1 MDKAIMDKVI
11 RSPLVVDKVIA
22 SGLGIGYLQRGGG
35 TVASVAC
42 CLCLYGLRS
51 PGGTLPV
58 LPALGVT
65 AGLVGLGL
73 VTAGRVER
81 LWGKDNYRVVVDE
94 VAGMWISLLFIPV
107 TVPRLLAGLLLFRL
121 LDIYKPFFIRRA
133 EKLPGGLGVMMDDVL
148 AGLCANVVLQVLVKF
163 YFL

>member
-1 MDKAIMDKVI
+1 MDKAI
-11 RSPLVVDKVIA
+11 A
-22 SGLGIGYLQRGGG
+22 TGLGIGYLPKGGG

-42 CLCLYGLRS
+42 CLCLYGVV
-51 PGGTLPV
+51 PPEGALPV
-58 LPALGVT
+58 PLTLLVT
-65 AGLVGLGL
+65 AGLLGLGM

-81 LWGKDNYRVVVDE
+81 HWGKDNYRVVIDE
-94 VAGMWISLLFIPV
+94 VAGMWISLAFIPL
-107 TVPRLLAGLLLFRL
+107 TVPRLLVGLLLFRL

-148 AGLCANVVLQVLVKF
+148 AGLCTNVLLQVLVKF

>member
-1 MDKAIMDKVI
+1 MDKVI
-11 RSPLVVDKVIA
+11 A
-22 SGLGIGYLQRGGG
+22 TGLGIGYLRRGGG

-42 CLCLYGLRS
+42 CLCLYGLRP
-51 PGGTLPV
+51 PGAAPFVPLTL
-58 LPALGVT
+58 LLT
-65 AGLVGLGL
+65 AGLFVLGL
-73 VTAGRVER
+73 VTAGRVEPH
-81 LWGKDNYRVVVDE
+81 WGKDNYRVVIDE
-94 VAGMWISLLFIPV
+94 VTGMWISMAFIPV

-148 AGLCANVVLQVLVKF
+148 AGLCTNVLVQVLVKF

>member
-1 MDKAIMDKVI
+1 MDKAI
-11 RSPLVVDKVIA
+11 A
-22 SGLGIGYLQRGGG
+22 TGLGIGYLRKGGG

-42 CLCLYGLRS
+42 CLCLYGVVP
-51 PGGTLPV
+51 PGG
-58 LPALGVT
+58 ALSVGAALLVT
-65 AGLVGLGL
+65 GGLLGLGL

-81 LWGKDNYRVVVDE
+81 HWGKDNYRVVIDE
-94 VAGMWISLLFIPV
+94 VAGMWISMMLIPV
-107 TVPRLLAGLLLFRL
+107 TVPRLLVGLLLFRL

-148 AGLCANVVLQVLVKF
+148 AGLCTNVLLQVLVKF

>member
-1 MDKAIMDKVI
+1 MDKAI
-11 RSPLVVDKVIA
+11 A
-22 SGLGIGYLQRGGG
+22 TGLGIGYLPKGGG

-42 CLCLYGLRS
+42 CLCLYGVVP
-51 PGGTLPV
+51 PGGALPV
-58 LPALGVT
+58 PLTLLVT
-65 AGLVGLGL
+65 AGLLGLGM

-81 LWGKDNYRVVVDE
+81 HWGKDNYRVVIDE
-94 VAGMWISLLFIPV
+94 VAGMWISLAFIPL
-107 TVPRLLAGLLLFRL
+107 TVPRLLVGLLLFRL

-148 AGLCANVVLQVLVKF
+148 AGLCTNVLLQVLVKF